1 MLLDRK
7 SLWPQLRRWEKQAAE
22 RDGPFRLR
30 FGTLFV
36 ADADSARD
44 VLVDSADDYLSQSG
58 FFRLGPRSLPQAV
71 RGAASRELLEVLA
84 RHDLASS
91 FDLDSALGEVCDGRG
106 RLRHQGWGVEL
117 VRRYFAPVI
126 AHRRH
131 TEINAL
137 VDAYVTSSVV
147 ADDIV
152 GHVLRRSHRTVPA
165 IRAGLA
171 EQLGRL
177 PARESGAQD
186 LVDLVLG
193 LPGELTPA
201 DRAQLLQ
208 RLVLSTVGF
217 TGVTLEWTVLLGI
230 RHGYDTPAVRQEQ
243 VHRLVREALRLYPTA
258 WRLVRVAAADH
269 DMAGSRVRAG
279 EHVLIGTHAIHRSAA
294 VWDRPLDFC
303 PSRWERPTDAQRR
316 SYLPFGKG
324 EGMCPANGFALK
336 ALEHLGHLI
345 LQGYRGHVRL
355 RARKPH
361 VRTLLA
367 PPAGWTRLTPA
378 PTSARSPGGAAV
390 EGPTEPSTGRTC
402 RPCTS
407 IGGRQRTR
415 SR

>member
-7 SLWPQLRRWEKQAAE
+7 SLWPQLRRWEEQAANHE
-22 RDGPFRLR
+22 GPFRLR

-36 ADADSARD
+36 ADADAARD
-44 VLVDSADDYLSQSG
+44 ILDDSAGHYLFQSG
-58 FFRLGPRSLPQAV
+58 FFRLGPVPLPPAV
-71 RGAASRELLEVLA
+71 RSAASRGLLRVLA

-91 FDLDSALGEVCDGRG
+91 FDLASAISEVSDGRG
-106 RLRHQGWGVEL
+106 RLRHQHWGVEL

-165 IRAGLA
+165 VRAGLA

-177 PARESGAQD
+177 PAPESDAQD

-193 LPGELTPA
+193 LPGELSPA

-217 TGVTLEWTVLLGI
+217 TGVTLEWMVMLGVK
-230 RHGYDTPAVRQEQ
+230 HGYDTPAVRREH
-243 VHRLVREALRLYPTA
+243 VHRLVKETLRLYPTA
-258 WRLVRVAAADH
+258 WRLIRVAGADH
-269 DMAGSRVRAG
+269 DIVGSRVHEG
-279 EHVLIGTHAIHRSAA
+279 EHVLIGTHALHRSAT
-294 VWDRPLDFC
+294 VWDRPLDFR
-303 PSRWERPTDAQRR
+303 PSRWEQLTDDQRR
-316 SYLPFGKG
+316 SYVPFGKG
-324 EGMCPANGFALK
+324 EGMCPANGFAVK

-345 LQGYRGHVRL
+345 LRGYRGRVRL
-355 RARKPH
+355 RTRRPH

-367 PPAGWTRLTPA
+367 PPAGWIRLTPRPGTPFVA
-378 PTSARSPGGAAV
+378 PIAPASAVREQPQQS
-390 EGPTEPSTGRTC
+390 GPDR
-402 RPCTS
+402 RP
-407 IGGRQRTR
+407 
-415 SR
+415 

>member
-1 MLLDRK
+1 MGGRTVFLDRK
-7 SLWPQLRRWEKQAAE
+7 SLWPQLQRWEEQAAD

-36 ADADSARD
+36 ADADAARD
-44 VLVDSADDYLSQSG
+44 VLVDSAGDYLSQSG
-58 FFRLGPRSLPQAV
+58 FFRLGQGSLSQAV
-71 RGAASRELLEVLA
+71 RGEASRELLRVLA

-91 FDLDSALGEVCDGRG
+91 FDLHSALGEVSDSRG
-106 RLRHQGWGVEL
+106 RLRHQRWGVEL

-165 IRAGLA
+165 VRAGLT
-171 EQLGRL
+171 EQIGRL

-193 LPGELTPA
+193 LPGELSPA

-217 TGVTLEWTVLLGI
+217 TGVTLEWVVMLGI

-243 VHRLVREALRLYPTA
+243 VHRLVKEALRLYPTA
-258 WRLVRVAAADH
+258 WRLIRVAAADH
-269 DMAGSRVRAG
+269 DIVGARVREG

-294 VWDRPLDFC
+294 VWDRPLDFR
-303 PSRWERPTDAQRR
+303 PSRWEQPTDNQRY

-324 EGMCPANGFALK
+324 DGMCPANGFAVK

-345 LQGYRGHVRL
+345 LHGYRGRVRL
-355 RARKPH
+355 RTRKPH

-378 PTSARSPGGAAV
+378 TAPER
-390 EGPTEPSTGRTC
+390 
-402 RPCTS
+402 
-407 IGGRQRTR
+407 
-415 SR
+415 

>member
-1 MLLDRK
+1 MFLDRK
-7 SLWPQLRRWEKQAAE
+7 SLWPQLRRWEEQAAD

-36 ADADSARD
+36 ADADAARD
-44 VLVDSADDYLSQSG
+44 VLVDSASDYLSQSG
-58 FFRLGPRSLPQAV
+58 FFRLGAKSLSQAV
-71 RGAASRELLEVLA
+71 RGEASELLRVLA

-91 FDLDSALGEVCDGRG
+91 FDLDSALGEVSDSRG
-106 RLRHQGWGVEL
+106 RLRHQRWGVEL

-137 VDAYVTSSVV
+137 IDAYVTSSVV

-165 IRAGLA
+165 VRAGLA

-177 PARESGAQD
+177 PARDSGAQD

-193 LPGELTPA
+193 LPGELSLA

-217 TGVTLEWTVLLGI
+217 TGVTLEWVVMLGI

-243 VHRLVREALRLYPTA
+243 VHRLVKEALRLYPTA
-258 WRLVRVAAADH
+258 WRLIRVAAADH
-269 DMAGSRVRAG
+269 DIAAARVSEG

-294 VWDRPLDFC
+294 VWDRPLDFR
-303 PSRWERPTDAQRR
+303 PSRWEQPTDDQRR

-324 EGMCPANGFALK
+324 DGMCPANGFAVK

-345 LQGYRGHVRL
+345 LHGYRGHVRL
-355 RARKPH
+355 RTRKPH

-367 PPAGWTRLTPA
+367 PPAGWTRLTP
-378 PTSARSPGGAAV
+378 PRHPSA
-390 EGPTEPSTGRTC
+390 EPAS
-402 RPCTS
+402 S
-407 IGGRQRTR
+407 A
-415 SR
+415 

>member
-1 MLLDRK
+1 MFLDRK
-7 SLWPQLRRWEKQAAE
+7 SLWPHLRRWEERAAD

-36 ADADSARD
+36 ADADAARD
-44 VLVDSADDYLSQSG
+44 ILVDSAGDYLSQSG
-58 FFRLGPRSLPQAV
+58 FFRLGPESLPPAV
-71 RGAASRELLEVLA
+71 RGEASRELLRALA
-84 RHDLASS
+84 RHDLPAS
-91 FDLDSALGEVCDGRG
+91 FDLDSALGEVRDGRG
-106 RLRHQGWGVEL
+106 RLRHQRWGVEL

-126 AHRRH
+126 AHRSH
-131 TEINAL
+131 TGINAL

-171 EQLGRL
+171 DQLGRL
-177 PARESGAQD
+177 PAREGGTRD

-193 LPGELTPA
+193 LPGELSPG

-217 TGVTLEWTVLLGI
+217 TGVALEWVVMLGVQ
-230 RHGYDTPAVRQEQ
+230 HGYDTPDVRQEQ
-243 VHRLVREALRLYPTA
+243 IHRLVREVLRLYPTA
-258 WRLVRVAAADH
+258 WRLIRVAAADH
-269 DMAGSRVRAG
+269 DIAGVQVHEG

-294 VWDRPLDFC
+294 VWDRPLDFR
-303 PSRWERPTDAQRR
+303 PSRWEQPTDDQRR

-324 EGMCPANGFALK
+324 DGMCPANGFAVK

-345 LQGYRGHVRL
+345 LRTHRGHVRL
-355 RARKPH
+355 RTRKPH

-367 PPAGWTRLTPA
+367 PPAGWTRLVPA
-378 PTSARSPGGAAV
+378 PAPER
-390 EGPTEPSTGRTC
+390 
-402 RPCTS
+402 
-407 IGGRQRTR
+407 
-415 SR
+415 